1 MKQKKEEILPE
12 TEKIIKQAEKTIVQK
27 SIKELESR
35 LNDNME
41 SEARMSFMYAQSLF
55 DELKDWQDTHSQLM
69 IGNELVPASLI
80 DVG

>member
-1 MKQKKEEILPE
+1 M
-12 TEKIIKQAEKTIVQK
+12 IKDMVPGSATVYDFADVQK

-69 IGNELVPASLI
+69 IGNDLDPAS
-80 DVG
+80 